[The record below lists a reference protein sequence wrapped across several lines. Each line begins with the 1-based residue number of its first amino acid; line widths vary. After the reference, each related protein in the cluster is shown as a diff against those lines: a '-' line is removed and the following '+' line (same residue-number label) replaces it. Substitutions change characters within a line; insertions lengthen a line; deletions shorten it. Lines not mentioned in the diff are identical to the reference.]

1 MQNIE
6 IQYFVFYPH
15 AFSIPFIEWK
25 IAYLIKTNTKL
36 FRKFTIESLFYTTM
50 SNVFVNYCT
59 LQPLFYWNLLISSMR
74 KFVVVTNLVLI
85 KLNSFWSSFPIHN
98 TWSCQ
103 SGENIKLFA
112 HFIYF
117 QTRYEI
123 ISTNNHNNFAKL
135 ELAK

>member
-1 MQNIE
+1 MK
-6 IQYFVFYPH
+6 VF
-15 AFSIPFIEWK
+15 
-25 IAYLIKTNTKL
+25 
-36 FRKFTIESLFYTTM
+36 FYTTM

-117 QTRYEI
+117 QTSYEI